1 MKTTLLGK
9 VKNGNYTMEL
19 WSDGTK
25 IRETD
30 DDKFIPETIESMD
43 IKITNCC
50 EMACPFCHE
59 NSTPDGKHGDILNIP
74 FLDSLLPYTE
84 LAIGGGNPVSHPD
97 IFPFLVEL
105 QKRKLIANMTVNQYH
120 FLKYKDDLKKLCDNK
135 LIYGLGISLTDPN
148 DEFIEVIKEFP
159 NAVIHVI
166 NGVHPI
172 GQLERLKDLNLK
184 ILILGYKEFRR
195 GKTLY
200 EDFASRVSIE
210 GNKDLLY
217 GYLPEIIAYNW
228 FDVVSFDNLAIKQ
241 LNVKRLLSEEKWNEF
256 FMGGDG
262 MYSIYVDMV
271 NREFA
276 KSSTSTERW
285 PITNDIKEMFEKV
298 KENN

>member
-1 MKTTLLGK
+1 MNTWVTY
-9 VKNGNYTMEL
+9 KNGNYTVKL
-19 WSDGTK
+19 DLSTGTK

-148 DEFIEVIKEFP
+148 DEFIEAIKEFP

-195 GKTLY
+195 GKILY

-256 FMGGDG
+256 FMGDDG
-262 MYSIYVDMV
+262 MFTMYVDMV

>member
-1 MKTTLLGK
+1 MNVIGK
-9 VKNGNYTMEL
+9 YQNGNYTVTL
-19 WSDGTK
+19 LSDGTK

-135 LIYGLGISLTDPN
+135 LIYGLGISLSDPN
-148 DEFIEVIKEFP
+148 DEFIEAIKEFP

-262 MYSIYVDMV
+262 MYSMYVDMV

>member
-148 DEFIEVIKEFP
+148 DEFIEAIKEFP

-195 GKTLY
+195 GKILY

-256 FMGGDG
+256 FMGDDG
-262 MYSIYVDMV
+262 MFTMYVDMV

>member
-1 MKTTLLGK
+1 MNTWVTY
-9 VKNGNYTMEL
+9 KNGNYTVKL
-19 WSDGTK
+19 DLSTGTK

-148 DEFIEVIKEFP
+148 DEFIEAIKEFP

-262 MYSIYVDMV
+262 MYSMYVDMV

-276 KSSTSTERW
+276 KNSTSTERW

>member
-148 DEFIEVIKEFP
+148 DEFIEAIKEFP

-228 FDVVSFDNLAIKQ
+228 FDVVSFDNLAIEQ
-241 LNVKRLLSEEKWNEF
+241 LNVRRLMSEEQWNEF
-256 FMGGDG
+256 YLGGDG
-262 MYSIYVDMV
+262 RFTMYVDMV

-276 KSSTSTERW
+276 KSSVSTERW

>member
-1 MKTTLLGK
+1 MNTWVTY
-9 VKNGNYTMEL
+9 KNGNYTVKL
-19 WSDGTK
+19 DLSTGTK

-105 QKRKLIANMTVNQYH
+105 QKRKLIANMTVNQHH

-148 DEFIEVIKEFP
+148 DEFIEAIKEFP

-228 FDVVSFDNLAIKQ
+228 FDVVSFDNLAIEQ
-241 LNVKRLLSEEKWNEF
+241 LNVRRLMSEEQWNEF
-256 FMGGDG
+256 YLGGDG
-262 MYSIYVDMV
+262 QFTMYVDMV

-276 KSSTSTERW
+276 KSSVSTERW

>member
-1 MKTTLLGK
+1 MNVIGK
-9 VKNGNYTMEL
+9 YQNGNYTVTL
-19 WSDGTK
+19 LSDGTK

-148 DEFIEVIKEFP
+148 DEFIEAIKEFP

-262 MYSIYVDMV
+262 MYSMYVDMV